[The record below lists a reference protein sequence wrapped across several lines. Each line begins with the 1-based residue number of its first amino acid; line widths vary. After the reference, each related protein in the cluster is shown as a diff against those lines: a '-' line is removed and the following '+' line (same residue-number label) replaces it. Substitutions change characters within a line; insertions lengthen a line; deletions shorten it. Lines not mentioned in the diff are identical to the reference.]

1 MQRAGEER
9 PVLDV
14 ERALEPELRAYPLHH
29 GLRRV
34 GARDQA
40 HRIARHDVQDGEGEE
55 RDTEEHRHRLEKAP
69 EDVPGHARLRP
80 LPLTLPSPQRGE
92 GTSNPSPPEGERVAV
107 RADPLASSGE
117 ARAEMMRGS
126 ITRRISPPTRDRSA
140 VRADPR
146 RGPPSRTWSC

>member
-69 EDVPGHARLRP
+69 EDIPGHARFRP

-92 GTSNPSPPEGERVAV
+92 GTSNPSPPSGEGTSSPSPPEGERVGV
-107 RADPLASSGE
+107 RG
-117 ARAEMMRGS
+117 MMK
-126 ITRRISPPTRDRSA
+126 RISPPTRDRSA

-146 RGPPSRTWSC
+146 RGPPSRTW